1 MAIELRKKD
10 KNYID
15 ISLSF
20 EPNPIT
26 GDLSLLTDRRAIENS
41 LKNLVLTMVGD
52 VPFNRNM
59 GSTVASMVFDVNDSA
74 TAKIVEDEVKRAIKF
89 SEPRVEL
96 ETVIVE
102 SKPDEY
108 AFLATIK
115 YKIIGTEQVFIVQ
128 QILRPS
134 R

>member
-41 LKNLVLTMVGD
+41 LKNLVLTMVGE

-59 GSTVASMVFDVNDSA
+59 GSTVASMIFDVNDSA
-74 TAKIVEDEVKRAIKF
+74 TAKIVEDEVKRAIKY

>member
-1 MAIELRKKD
+1 MAVELRKKD

-41 LKNLVLTMVGD
+41 LKNLILIMAGE
-52 VPFNRNM
+52 VPFNRNV
-59 GSTVASMVFDVNDSA
+59 GSVVSSLVFEVNDAA
-74 TAKIVEDEVKRAIKF
+74 TAKLVEDEIKRAIKF
-89 SEPRVEL
+89 SEPRVKL
-96 ETVIVE
+96 ESVIVE

-108 AFLATIK
+108 VFIATIR
-115 YKIIGTEQVFIVQ
+115 YQIVGTEQVFIVQ